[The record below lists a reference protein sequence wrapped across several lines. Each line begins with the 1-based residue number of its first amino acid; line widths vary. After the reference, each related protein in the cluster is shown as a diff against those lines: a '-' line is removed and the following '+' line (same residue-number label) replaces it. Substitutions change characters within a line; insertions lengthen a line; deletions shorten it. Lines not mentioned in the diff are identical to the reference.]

1 MYFSAREKK
10 ILELLLEYHQGIDQ
24 EELEGLLN
32 VSRRTVY
39 REISSLEKT
48 LHPLDIQLL
57 KERGKGYF
65 LLGDEEAL
73 TRLREEL
80 LNKRTDDFGS
90 TLERQHAITAKLLVE
105 ANRETIQSLAFEFRV
120 SPATMMTDLKNVE
133 QSLNNYRLS
142 LDRVQGD
149 GLAIIGDESE
159 RRNLLRSLIYN
170 GVNEYDFF
178 HHLRRIDE
186 TNLQHK
192 AGNYFLKLVSNEALY
207 VANQVISESQL
218 FQDVTDNQLV
228 QILLILAI
236 SIDRMNLHHPI
247 EEEYPIEDIEFYQH
261 AQKILQAVGKMIG
274 QSIVNYEA
282 SFLARQLSGVNYK
295 IPQNIFLESYDV
307 TLSYQV
313 RELIAAVSQET
324 INDFRKDDMLFY
336 DLSAHMAAALK
347 RNYASFDK
355 EANPLLKKVIEEYP
369 ALYQAI
375 TKQLY
380 RIFTSTHFNEEELG
394 YILIH
399 FASSLERSPQ
409 QRGASVLVLCSSGI
423 GTSKILESRLT
434 KYVPEIESTQVA
446 RISQMDYINFAQFDL
461 ILSTIFLPGFE
472 FPYKM
477 ISPLLLEDELAEIR
491 SVLMKQTHRAV
502 PNHLNEATQVE
513 NSAMTFERIYER
525 MRVANNLL
533 KQFDMYS
540 LVTEESL
547 FATIEKMIERLQ
559 GVIVQ
564 DAGEVAQKVFARYQI
579 APIGIPNTNFA
590 LFHCSSDK
598 VNLPYFGI
606 FELSKAVPIAA
617 MDGSKIELSRMLLLL
632 APEPLDHELEVL
644 LGKISS
650 SVIDSDLNIEI
661 YKKGDKEL
669 IYHLLSSLFVDE
681 IREVN

>member
-10 ILELLLEYHQGIDQ
+10 ILELLLEYHQGITQ
-24 EELEGLLN
+24 EELEALLK

-48 LHPLDIQLL
+48 LHPLDIQLV
-57 KERGKGYF
+57 KERGKGYL
-65 LLGDEEAL
+65 LLGDEQSL
-73 TRLREEL
+73 VRLRTEL
-80 LNKRTDDFGS
+80 SNEKTDDFGS
-90 TLERQHAITAKLLVE
+90 TLERQRAITAKLLVE
-105 ANRETIQSLAFEFRV
+105 AERETIQSLAFEFRV

-133 QSLNNYRLS
+133 QSLNNYRLM

-149 GLAIIGDESE
+149 GLAIVGDESE
-159 RRNLLRSLIYN
+159 RRNLLRSLIYS

-178 HHLRRIDE
+178 HHLRRLEE
-186 TNLQHK
+186 TNLHHK
-192 AGNYFLKLVSNEALY
+192 SSNYFLKLVSNEALY
-207 VANQVISESQL
+207 VANQGISESQL

-247 EEEYPIEDIEFYQH
+247 EEEFPIEDEEFYQH
-261 AQKILQAVGKMIG
+261 AQKILQVVGKMIG
-274 QSIVNYEA
+274 QLVATFEV

-313 RELIAAVSQET
+313 RELIAAVSQQST
-324 INDFRKDDMLFY
+324 NDFRKDDTLFY
-336 DLSAHMAAALK
+336 DLSAHMSAALK

-355 EANPLLKKVIEEYP
+355 EANPLLKKVIEKYP
-369 ALYQAI
+369 ALYQTI
-375 TKQLY
+375 TKQLRVY
-380 RIFTSTHFNEEELG
+380 FPQALFNEEELG

-409 QRGASVLVLCSSGI
+409 QRGANVLVLCSSGI

-434 KYVPEIESTQVA
+434 KYVPEIETTQVA
-446 RISQMDYINFAQFDL
+446 RISQMDYINFAQYDL

-491 SVLMKQTHRAV
+491 LVLMKQSHRLPEEQVKSV
-502 PNHLNEATQVE
+502 PVE
-513 NSAMTFERIYER
+513 NSVLTFERIYER

-533 KQFDMYS
+533 KQFDMYA
-540 LVTEESL
+540 LTTEPDL
-547 FATIEKMIERLQ
+547 FATIQKMMGRLQ

-564 DAGEVAQKVFARYQI
+564 DAMEVAKKVYRRYQI

-590 LFHCSSDK
+590 LFHCSSEK

-606 FELSKAVPIAA
+606 FELSDSVPIAA
-617 MDGSKIELSRMLLLL
+617 MDGSTIQLSRILLLL
-632 APEPLDHELEVL
+632 APEPLNHELELL

-661 YKKGDKEL
+661 YKKGDKDL